1 MFFCLFFCVTCSI
14 SLTDYQSS
22 DECKNPLSAL
32 EQNSQTMYDDDT
44 ISEKNMPENDD
55 DDENENEDSTS
66 LLDKHFANDAALSSP
81 VVSEARNANCDPEEG
96 LSLKICEMFTKFT
109 DTLRHTQ
116 QPAATTSLI
125 SKVHE
130 PFLKML
136 EQHIEKLP
144 EQHQD
149 QLKINILNYAFHYV
163 KGVQNGD
170 DVDEYALE

>member
-1 MFFCLFFCVTCSI
+1 
-14 SLTDYQSS
+14 
-22 DECKNPLSAL
+22 
-32 EQNSQTMYDDDT
+32 
-44 ISEKNMPENDD
+44 MPENDD
-55 DDENENEDSTS
+55 DENEDSTS